1 MHIKYQSNG
10 DRNKNLS
17 VKEYLNEIKPYLK
30 DIITDLQKSGTWKKQ
45 STVSINSIFSKDTDQ
60 EQIMHLKSDNIE
72 VITYDNVNEVT
83 EEIFELLLSR
93 YKIGLET

>member
-30 DIITDLQKSGTWKKQ
+30 DIITDLLKSGTWKKQ
-45 STVSINSIFSKDTDQ
+45 STMSINSIFAKDTDQ

-72 VITYDNVNEVT
+72 VITYDDVNEVT
-83 EEIFELLLSR
+83 KEIFELLLSR
-93 YKIGLET
+93 YQIGLET